1 MHLVLEQWFNPTA
14 NSTLDMLRGCPHWK
28 PSSPTGAA
36 TRTQLTINLVSLP
49 HLRDIELGVPEVQSE
64 LITYLQFPPNVAVG
78 FRTLFVLDICGEIS
92 SSVMATMQHVL
103 RVDIAVSRL
112 TLPFPQQHPYLV
124 RFKRPG
130 GSLEITIA
138 CGDRA
143 QLRDIF
149 FGQGGMLF
157 SHSPRIENVKEL
169 HIVGCPFGDHRGLD
183 HVRAAMLNPSP
194 TSLFD
199 DLGVYVFGSLLH
211 LHSHTSKVS
220 WFSDRNQ
227 A

>member
-1 MHLVLEQWFNPTA
+1 
-14 NSTLDMLRGCPHWK
+14 
-28 PSSPTGAA
+28 
-36 TRTQLTINLVSLP
+36 
-49 HLRDIELGVPEVQSE
+49 
-64 LITYLQFPPNVAVG
+64 
-78 FRTLFVLDICGEIS
+78 
-92 SSVMATMQHVL
+92 MQHVL
-103 RVDIAVSRL
+103 RADIAVSRL

-169 HIVGCPFGDHRGLD
+169 HIVGCPFGDYRGLD
-183 HVRAAMLNPSP
+183 HVSAAMLNPSP

-199 DLGVYVFGSLLH
+199 DLGVYVFGSLLT
-211 LHSHTSKVS
+211 LTDPSSPPFPYLESIMVLGQESGLTEMAKTRRDFVRCSKLS
-220 WFSDRNQ
+220 
-227 A
+227 